1 MMASESKETK
11 IPLGKE
17 LFASV
22 NVWNG
27 VPLVH
32 IRHFKTLISPFQPHS
47 SLQVATKSGICM
59 NEAQFQKL
67 IVNLPTLVSE
77 LDKVKTTPEAVTAP
91 SSSQTIPMK
100 TPVRAS
106 QSFNGKNYIHR
117 APSKPKPLL
126 KRLKLG
132 SSDEPI
138 IKNLKLEEDVEP
150 FVLEN
155 TNDMMSRAAQ
165 TIHQE

>member
-1 MMASESKETK
+1 MMNSEHKETK

-59 NEAQFQKL
+59 SDEQFRKL
-67 IVNLPTLVSE
+67 IVSLPSIVSE
-77 LDKVKTTPEAVTAP
+77 LENLKASLANIENIPPPSTP
-91 SSSQTIPMK
+91 SSRK
-100 TPVRAS
+100 TPMRPVARPS
-106 QSFNGKNYIHR
+106 LLTR
-117 APSKPKPLL
+117 APTKPKPLL
-126 KRLKLG
+126 KRLKL
-132 SSDEPI
+132 DEPDEGEPL
-138 IKNLKLEEDVEP
+138 IKQLKLEGDGEP
-150 FVLEN
+150 SDTSTSDILA
-155 TNDMMSRAAQ
+155 RAVQ
-165 TIHQE
+165 SIQQ